1 MRRQTRWWCWAN
13 GPFFSLVLVGVAA
26 SSVVYVGGCSSAAP
40 EVKVKLSDLASER
53 EKLEGDIKSFQ
64 LSTAAKYADLEHRV
78 AAFKERLSSYQ
89 QQATHLN
96 AENAQLDA
104 ILFEANPKR
113 IIKVPDV
120 GSATENSGK
129 SKDQASKGGLPPG
142 QNKSGTDSAN
152 PNGEQ
157 GPGGKTETKGVENKE
172 SPTPEKSDPKP
183 SEKAKGSLSVLEWFF
198 NLSKP
203 RN

>member
-1 MRRQTRWWCWAN
+1 M
-13 GPFFSLVLVGVAA
+13 SSVLVVLAA
-26 SSVVYVGGCSSAAP
+26 SSVLYVGGCSSAAP

-104 ILFEANPKR
+104 ILREANPRR
-113 IIKVPDV
+113 IINVSGV
-120 GSATENSGK
+120 NSATENKGNS
-129 SKDQASKGGLPPG
+129 SKDQASKGGRPPG

-152 PNGEQ
+152 PNGEEKKD
-157 GPGGKTETKGVENKE
+157 GEKPAATAKPGSDDKKDKKDEGKKSPPPSNKGK
-172 SPTPEKSDPKP
+172 SKSPEKPKT
-183 SEKAKGSLSVLEWFF
+183 A
-198 NLSKP
+198 
-203 RN
+203 